1 LPIFASVS
9 ASVDWSR
16 GPAHPG
22 LADGAVHVWRADLTL
37 LENELVG
44 LLSAGERKR
53 AADLISDRDRAR
65 WSRSRGVLRELLGRY
80 LGQDPRSV
88 ALAYGPHGKP
98 ELADTGRHLFFNLSH
113 SGDLAFYAFTAT
125 GPVGLDVQLAREQT
139 AGPKIDHVALAR
151 RAFGEDAARH
161 LEDLGPGRGE
171 EEFLRLWTRY
181 EAELKWRGSGIGA
194 GASALLD
201 PPPVAGKPV
210 VSVDGPASPWIVELD
225 IGPRAAA
232 ALALRSQAS
241 LQRRW
246 AYA

>member
-9 ASVDWSR
+9 ASVDWPR

-22 LADGAVHVWRADLTL
+22 LADGAAHLWRADLTL
-37 LENELVG
+37 LDNGLVE

-53 AADLISDRDRAR
+53 AADLISDRDRVR

-98 ELADTGRHLFFNLSH
+98 ELADTGGRLFFNLSH

-125 GPVGLDVQLAREQT
+125 GPVGLDVQLARQT

-161 LEDLGPGRGE
+161 LEELGNGRGE
-171 EEFLRLWTRY
+171 EEFLRLWTRF

-194 GASALLD
+194 SASAPLD

-210 VSVDGPASPWIVELD
+210 AAVDRLASPWIVELD
-225 IGPRAAA
+225 IGPHAAA

-241 LQRRW
+241 EQRRW